1 MGDVS
6 VLPLSPE
13 SRLPRSVHAARN
25 ERKFPKVLACG
36 WSLPARRDWPGKH
49 ELAGPGRMGLDGAG
63 EEGFLGRHG
72 MERGRETLLRMDLK
86 LLPWALLTT
95 VTGLPPT
102 VA

>member
-36 WSLPARRDWPGKH
+36 WSLPAKYKQVL
-49 ELAGPGRMGLDGAG
+49 ET
-63 EEGFLGRHG
+63 EGGFWVW
-72 MERGRETLLRMDLK
+72 RGCEKD
-86 LLPWALLTT
+86 T
-95 VTGLPPT
+95 VVVQSQEAPIS
-102 VA
+102 